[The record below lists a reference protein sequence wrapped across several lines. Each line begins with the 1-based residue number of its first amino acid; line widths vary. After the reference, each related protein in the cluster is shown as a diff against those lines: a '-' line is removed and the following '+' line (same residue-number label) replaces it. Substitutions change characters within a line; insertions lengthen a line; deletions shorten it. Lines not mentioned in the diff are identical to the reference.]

1 MNSDKEII
9 ISIKEGKNQLALNSL
24 YKRTLPKIKVL
35 IRKMNGNEQDALD
48 IFQEAIIIFYREVKL
63 DKMKEETNIDGFI
76 YTVSRNLFLN
86 KLRIINRTDSFDY
99 SEAAYFVE
107 EPSIERHLEMKDS
120 ESEIMSLLDNLGD
133 VCKKL
138 LKAIVFDELDYKEVA
153 AKLGL
158 ASGDVAKTQ
167 KNRCKKKLESLL
179 EENPSLFKR
188 LTKVSL

>member
-9 ISIKEGKNQLALNSL
+9 SSIKEGKNQLALNSL
-24 YKRTLPKIKVL
+24 YKRTLPKVKTL

-86 KLRIINRTDSFDY
+86 KLRSSNRMDSFDY
-99 SEAAYFVE
+99 SEAAYFTE
-107 EPSIERHLEMKDS
+107 DPAIERHLEMKDS
-120 ESEIMSLLDNLGD
+120 ENEIMSLLDNLGD

-167 KNRCKKKLESLL
+167 KNRCKKKLENLL
-179 EENPSLFKR
+179 DENPGLFKR
-188 LTKVSL
+188 LTKVSI